1 MSAAEAKLV
10 HVKVRVSGVLA
21 AAVQQVWAIVRNYAE
36 AEVWFGGANGGKAFT
51 RLLVS
56 LNLNTN

>member
-36 AEVWFGGANGGKAFT
+36 AEVWFGVANGGKAFT

-56 LNLNTN
+56 HDLTTS